1 MSDPRDQTDHDFERI
16 EGLLR
21 DIVTEDRE
29 RVEPPE
35 SVWAGI
41 EAALADDRADDE
53 TSAAAEPEPQP
64 QAEII
69 SLDSRRRIA
78 PRLIL
83 SAAAAVAV
91 VVAGIVAFTV
101 DGNSEP
107 IVVAGADLAYDPD
120 LFDPAGA
127 DAVAHVSLLEDEGA
141 YRLAVDE
148 ADLPTPGDEAADLEL
163 WLIQPDES
171 GAVADLVSLGLVD
184 PADPGTYELPVG
196 LDPSEFSVVDISV
209 EPRDGDETHSG
220 RSILRAP
227 LTFA

>member
-1 MSDPRDQTDHDFERI
+1 MSDPRDQTDHDLERI

-21 DIVTEDRE
+21 DVVTEDRE

-41 EAALADDRADDE
+41 EAALADDRAAE
-53 TSAAAEPEPQP
+53 SPAAAEPEPQP
-64 QAEII
+64 QAEVI

-127 DAVAHVSLLEDEGA
+127 DAAAHVSLLEDEGA

-148 ADLPTPGDEAADLEL
+148 SDLPTPGDEPAYHEI
-163 WLIQPDES
+163 WLNQPEES
-171 GAVADLVSLGLVD
+171 GAVADQVSLGLVD
-184 PADPGTYELPVG
+184 TPDPGTYALPAG
-196 LDPSEFSVVDISV
+196 SDTSEITVVDISV
-209 EPRDGDETHSG
+209 EPRHGDETPSG
-220 RSILRAP
+220 RSNLRAP
-227 LTFA
+227 HTCT